1 MAVGT
6 AHIAFRD
13 LREDACPRLVHGEDY
28 DVVCFGLR
36 VTMIKI
42 EHHDVCLSTVDAWV
56 SSKVLPDLWAV
67 LFAVAFDARNFLS
80 DVGIAVAEVVR
91 SSIDRVARAAT
102 WLARSTSLVVEGEFI
117 DRLDRSAVIAT
128 FGLGQEIEMRRL
140 KDDDSHEGTS

>member
-42 EHHDVCLSTVDAWV
+42 EHGALRALAGVYPMA
-56 SSKVLPDLWAV
+56 
-67 LFAVAFDARNFLS
+67 AFKFL
-80 DVGIAVAEVVR
+80 IAV
-91 SSIDRVARAAT
+91 
-102 WLARSTSLVVEGEFI
+102 G
-117 DRLDRSAVIAT
+117 
-128 FGLGQEIEMRRL
+128 RRL
-140 KDDDSHEGTS
+140 VTRLRHGNQKYIDSLLAAASTHAE